1 MAMPAY
7 YQRYAEIAT
16 ALGFTLD
23 IHPKP
28 GTPHDTF
35 VIGYPP
41 AKAEVALVDDDGRR
55 LLEFLNACHFAS
67 ASAELE
73 KRVAALEEAILQPSS
88 NTPISVTEPP
98 TELADASQ
106 KLVELEARAAAIG
119 NLVTHIR
126 DSIKITYR
134 RRRRKSPKTNQL
146 IFMAADALKPNRRH
160 DNTEWLFFTSELQ
173 ELEQA
178 ITHDE
183 AIYREHYTD

>member
-73 KRVAALEEAILQPSS
+73 KRVAALEKAILQPHPSAS
-88 NTPISVTEPP
+88 ITVTEPP
-98 TELADASQ
+98 TELADVSQ

-119 NLVTHIR
+119 NLVRYEDDRYI
-126 DSIKITYR
+126 YR
-134 RRRRKSPKTNQL
+134 RARRKSPKTNQP
-146 IFMAADALKPNRRH
+146 IFRASNVYARNRQHNDVR
-160 DNTEWLFFTSELQ
+160 WFFHVDELQ

-178 ITHDE
+178 IAHDE